1 MSVTKK
7 DAHEHEGWIKTTI
20 IAIVVCAIDFAV
32 ISVGILSNNTA
43 LSIAGV
49 GIVTFFGMLIISSY
63 HAIHHPDSKG
73 IMRKAIA
80 GSLIAVYVVILA
92 LLLSG
97 KIDYTENEMVITL
110 VEHFSFV
117 IITIIG
123 FYFGTKGVTEFL
135 EFWKNSK
142 NSNS

>member
-7 DAHEHEGWIKTTI
+7 DVHEHEGWIKTTI

-49 GIVTFFGMLIISSY
+49 GIVTFFGMLIISSHY
-63 HAIHHPDSKG
+63 AIHQPDSKG
-73 IMRKAIA
+73 TMRKAIA
-80 GSLIAVYVVILA
+80 GSLVTVYVVILA
-92 LLLSG
+92 LSISG
-97 KIDYTENEMVITL
+97 KLEDAQNQMVMNLIENFTW
-110 VEHFSFV
+110 
-117 IITIIG
+117 IIIAIVG

-135 EFWKNSK
+135 KFWKSPK
-142 NSNS
+142 